1 MSKAYDQGYIH
12 PDSRKFTAFST
23 LWSLYEWIRIP
34 FGLTNAPPCFQ
45 RYINEVLERL
55 RDLKCIAYLDDIL
68 VYGRTFEEHLQN
80 LEIVL
85 KRLKSKGIKLN
96 ISKCNL
102 FKQKVKYLGRII
114 SKDGYQADPNDA
126 VALENFRKPPKTV
139 GELRSLLG
147 FLGYYRGHV
156 KNFSIILKPIYDLLK
171 EDSSKEIKSPKG
183 KKKQQH
189 KTSQF
194 DS

>member
-1 MSKAYDQGYIH
+1 M
-12 PDSRKFTAFST
+12 
-23 LWSLYEWIRIP
+23 LE
-34 FGLTNAPPCFQ
+34 GLRN
-45 RYINEVLERL
+45 
-55 RDLKCIAYLDDIL
+55 LKCIAYLDDIL

-102 FKQKVKYLGRII
+102 FKQKVKYLGGII
-114 SKDGYQADPNDA
+114 SKDGYQADSNDV

-147 FLGYYRGHV
+147 FLGYYRGYV
-156 KNFSIILKPIYDLLK
+156 KRFSIILKPIYDLLK
-171 EDSSKEIKSPKG
+171 GDSSKEIKPPKG

-189 KTSQF
+189 KTSQL
-194 DS
+194 DSRIKINWTNEHQNILNNIIDLLKSLQVSHF